1 MTPDAA
7 LSSQATDVDKR
18 LAQQASRL
26 WNEIVQRR
34 YDYGRP
40 WRTALRFIASYRH
53 FISISRG
60 GQVNEEARPP
70 KREEVEPGNTTHVN
84 MAALCDGC
92 PCLPS

>member
-40 WRTALRFIASYRH
+40 WRTARRLRKVHTREQRLASPRRLPND
-53 FISISRG
+53 SRM
-60 GQVNEEARPP
+60 
-70 KREEVEPGNTTHVN
+70 T
-84 MAALCDGC
+84 
-92 PCLPS
+92 S